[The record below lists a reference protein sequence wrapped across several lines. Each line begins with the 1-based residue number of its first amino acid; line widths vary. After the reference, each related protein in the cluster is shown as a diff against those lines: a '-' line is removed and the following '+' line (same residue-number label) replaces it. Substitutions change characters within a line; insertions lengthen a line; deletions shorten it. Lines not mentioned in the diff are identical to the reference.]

1 MRALTRWFIE
11 NPVAAN
17 LVMIMIFVA
26 GIITAMTMRI
36 EGFPKVPADTVTIQT
51 LYPEMYASQVDET
64 VTQKIEKAFEGLNGV
79 KKLHAVSRDE
89 LSIVSVQKNSDHS
102 LQQLLDDVRL
112 RLAAMASL
120 PQGAEKPVI
129 SKNDFDL
136 AAINVQVF
144 GDIETD
150 TLRRAALQVRK
161 TLLEQP
167 EISKIKDWGKR
178 DQELSI
184 EINPERLQKYNL
196 SMQEVVQ
203 KIRES
208 SLRTTGG
215 VLRTQG
221 GNINVRSD
229 SQAYF
234 LRDFSNIVVLEDAEG
249 SQLLLSEIA
258 EIKYGYV
265 ESDIKARFNGTET
278 IGMEILTD
286 RKGNLLEIVPVVEE
300 VLENIRP
307 SLPSGVRVETWADS
321 SQYIS
326 DRLELLKS
334 NALQGLL
341 LVFIL
346 LAIFLNLK
354 LAFWVAM
361 GIPVAVFGA
370 IAVMGTSLVDYS
382 INDLTTFG
390 FIVALGIIVDDAV
403 VVGESVHSERQKGGD
418 SIEATDV
425 GVHRVAVATVFGV
438 LTTIAAFLPLMLI
451 DNQLGKVL
459 ASFSGV
465 VILALLFSL
474 LESKFVLPAHLAHS
488 NIRETTP
495 RNMLEKFW
503 LELQVFFQS
512 GLDKFKDKLYKPLLA
527 WSLRYRYVVIVGF
540 LTVAMVSVMILN
552 KGFVRTA
559 FFPEIPGQILSINI
573 EMDDRAPIS
582 LTNQHATRVENLVS
596 HLNRKLQSSHKLEQ
610 KPIHQLLV
618 VVEGAQ
624 KLTLIAELSPV
635 SERPGVDAK
644 FLARYVEEKLGTLEG
659 SVSQVVTFVEAF
671 SEGFAIDVSGEHLDQ
686 VEEVSQ
692 IIKQK
697 LNETKGVSSVRDSLI
712 GGKPEIRLTLK
723 PEAIHFGMTMEL
735 LASQV
740 GVRFNGMEVQRIQ
753 REQQEVRVMLRGTR
767 SSRDSLADLLGSKV
781 QNRNGNWLPLHTVAN
796 IESRYGANFI
806 ERRNRK
812 RVNTIKANINKTVV
826 SPTEVMTLLQ
836 SSVLEDV
843 KLRYPHISV
852 KGVGELEEIGQLKSG
867 MVKALILI
875 TVLIY
880 ALLAIPLKSYVQPI
894 IILMVVPFGI
904 IGAVLGHWIMDLPLS
919 LLSFFGML
927 ALTGIIVND
936 SLVLMT
942 RYNQNR
948 AEGKTTTDALIQAG
962 LTRLRAI
969 FLTTVTTVA
978 GLTPLMF
985 ETSEQALY
993 LIPAAVSLAFGE
1005 LFGTL
1010 LTLILIPVAIHIFQD
1025 IKKWR
1030 DGTFGTQNST
1040 VDR

>member
-659 SVSQVVTFVEAF
+659 SVSQVVTYVEAF